1 MNLFQLIENLE
12 LPSPDGCWN
21 CYGYLDDFAGG
32 AYAYKD
38 AVQMKAV
45 YDMIVKASG
54 MWLINDD
61 CIISFVSLISSFPLP
76 H

>member
-54 MWLINDD
+54 M
-61 CIISFVSLISSFPLP
+61 
-76 H
+76 